1 MTHEHANGPVAK
13 HGSPL
18 EGLHMIYAAI
28 FIVFLLVALASQL
41 FHWNWRTSL
50 PGAED
55 ARSVWSGVQ
64 SAAHTLMSQLT

>member
-1 MTHEHANGPVAK
+1 
-13 HGSPL
+13 
-18 EGLHMIYAAI
+18 MIYAAI

-64 SAAHTLMSQLT
+64 SAAYTLMSQLT